1 MTGRPRLL
9 AVALLAVVAPV
20 ACGSTVLPADEVAAG
35 AEDALEEE
43 AGSRPEVSCPEDLE
57 AEVGAET
64 RCLLTGEGLEGEDG
78 VTVTVTAVEG
88 DRAEFGVTVDEE
100 RTGGGR

>member
-9 AVALLAVVAPV
+9 AVALLAVVGPV

-43 AGSRPEVSCPEDLE
+43 AGSRPEVSCPEDVE

-64 RCLLTGEGLEGEDG
+64 RCLLTAEGLEGEYG
-78 VTVTVTAVEG
+78 VTVTVTSVEDG
-88 DRAEFGVTVDEE
+88 EAQFEVQVDEE
-100 RTGGGR
+100 PTGGGQ